1 LIAYVVVV
9 GNHVGD
15 WFTHVDATTWLGSPD
30 QLTDFSR
37 DYCSFLKGKASSLVH
52 VVEAYNRRHGFRK
65 ISFSSEQGDSV
76 TAWYLPSPSEATAP
90 RVVLLHG
97 LDYSPISS
105 SVQTASYMLRLMD
118 VSALILD
125 LNVNVQKG
133 ASKMASLFDSV
144 PSVVAAWEYAANDPD
159 GLLGGPV
166 NSSSVG
172 LMGFAYGGYAA
183 QAAFVSDGR
192 IPAILVDGVIHD
204 VQALLR
210 SDVRR
215 HSSSLNDWLV
225 MQAESRCSENL
236 QTHFDKM
243 KSMGELFVDRDGEA
257 NVGLIHSAQDQSIPD
272 EQRHKFKD
280 FFHRALGKDSLL
292 LDWHADFANQLD
304 EECDAGQVHLVD
316 PLEYH
321 EKLCSFWAKVFYGST
336 ARCPEAVDE
345 LRRSLA

>member
-1 LIAYVVVV
+1 
-9 GNHVGD
+9 
-15 WFTHVDATTWLGSPD
+15 
-30 QLTDFSR
+30 
-37 DYCSFLKGKASSLVH
+37 
-52 VVEAYNRRHGFRK
+52 
-65 ISFSSEQGDSV
+65 
-76 TAWYLPSPSEATAP
+76 
-90 RVVLLHG
+90 
-97 LDYSPISS
+97 
-105 SVQTASYMLRLMD
+105 
-118 VSALILD
+118 
-125 LNVNVQKG
+125 
-133 ASKMASLFDSV
+133 
-144 PSVVAAWEYAANDPD
+144 
-159 GLLGGPV
+159 
-166 NSSSVG
+166 
-172 LMGFAYGGYAA
+172 
-183 QAAFVSDGR
+183 
-192 IPAILVDGVIHD
+192 VIHD